1 MTRLHRLCIVALM
14 TVMLGCAPSVSRD
27 HAKGLVSLSAALLA
41 YPEGDIPE
49 SRWPASV
56 VELKPK
62 RVYRNDR
69 GVYICTY
76 AFFVEEYGVF
86 ILDPASSFVPSRDGD
101 PSYDVIAPGVF
112 IYRSAG

>member
-1 MTRLHRLCIVALM
+1 MMV
-14 TVMLGCAPSVSRD
+14 VLGCAPSVSRD
-27 HAKGLVSLSAALLA
+27 HAKALVSSSAALLA

-49 SRWPASV
+49 SRWPAAV

-62 RVYRNDR
+62 RVYRSDQ

-76 AFFVEEYGVF
+76 AFFVEERGVF

-101 PSYDVIAPGVF
+101 PRYDVIAPGVF

>member
-1 MTRLHRLCIVALM
+1 MTI
-14 TVMLGCAPSVSRD
+14 MLGCAPSVSRD
-27 HAKGLVSLSAALLA
+27 HAKALVSSSAALLA

-49 SRWPASV
+49 SRWPAAV

-62 RVYRNDR
+62 RVYRSDQ
-69 GVYICTY
+69 GVYICTC
-76 AFFVEEYGVF
+76 AFFVEERGVF

-101 PSYDVIAPGVF
+101 PRYDVIAPGVF